1 MESGSRRLE
10 SPSPAERSRRLRPR
24 AGLTALLLAACALR
38 AGLTAL
44 LLAACALRAAGGPP
58 QAAPPEAPPLEG
70 ARVIPA
76 AVAAGRAEDFSAPN
90 ARPLVASAD
99 DLLRALDHL
108 LLAAYPG
115 RTLRWELVREGPFPD
130 RAGRRFG
137 LVPPSALAGGRVWFE
152 LEALDPPAATYLLP
166 VDIAWQDSAWIAAR
180 PLPAGRCLAP
190 ADAARGLCWHA
201 RAPAALAGGAVEGL
215 RLTRS
220 IPAGA
225 PLLAEDLVR
234 LPDVPRGAVV
244 RLVYQGPGL
253 VVATRAKALDEGWTG
268 SEIRVQ
274 PLDTR
279 HVCAAIVRGAEV
291 AEVIAP

>member
-220 IPAGA
+220 IPAGRRFWPRTWCVCPTCPAA
-225 PLLAEDLVR
+225 PSCASSTR
-234 LPDVPRGAVV
+234 GRGWSSPRAP
-244 RLVYQGPGL
+244 RHS
-253 VVATRAKALDEGWTG
+253 TRAGRAARSACSRSIPGT
-268 SEIRVQ
+268 SAPRS
-274 PLDTR
+274 
-279 HVCAAIVRGAEV
+279 CAAPKSRR
-291 AEVIAP
+291 